1 MFSASSEPAAPVRKR
16 GTAARL
22 EEEPRGHSAGEA
34 VGARE
39 TVSGE
44 NEPRK

>member
-22 EEEPRGHSAGEA
+22 EEPRSHSAGEA